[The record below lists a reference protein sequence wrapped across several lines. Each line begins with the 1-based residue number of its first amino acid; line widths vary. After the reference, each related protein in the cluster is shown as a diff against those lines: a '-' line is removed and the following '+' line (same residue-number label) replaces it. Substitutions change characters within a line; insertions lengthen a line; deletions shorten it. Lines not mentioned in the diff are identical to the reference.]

1 MAQLSSFPTVPAHV
15 ARGLANWPPNLR
27 PLSCRI
33 RLKPSARSTSVS
45 RGAIGAITKAA
56 AAAPDSLAGQAPAS
70 HPWSKSPRALAIAP
84 YLSDR
89 LETALWVT
97 LAFISLGLLA
107 LSFA

>member
-1 MAQLSSFPTVPAHV
+1 MAQLSSFPTVPGHV
-15 ARGLANWPPNLR
+15 VRGLANWPPNLR

-33 RLKPSARSTSVS
+33 RLKPPARPTSVS
-45 RGAIGAITKAA
+45 RGATTAITKAA
-56 AAAPDSLAGQAPAS
+56 AAAPVGVPGRAACQAG
-70 HPWSKSPRALAIAP
+70 SKSPRALALAP

-107 LSFA
+107 LSFG